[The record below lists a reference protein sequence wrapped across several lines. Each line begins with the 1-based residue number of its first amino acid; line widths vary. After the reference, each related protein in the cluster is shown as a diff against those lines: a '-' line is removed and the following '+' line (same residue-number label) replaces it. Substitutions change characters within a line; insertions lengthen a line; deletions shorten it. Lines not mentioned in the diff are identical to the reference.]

1 MFTEERREKIL
12 ELLSTDGRVIV
23 KDLAERF
30 DMSIDSIRRDLSIM
44 EKDGL
49 LKRTHGGAIELTRV
63 RNLAAEPAKRYSDS
77 SIYEDTIARVAVS
90 YIKEGDSIF
99 IGGASVHN
107 AMLKYLPEVSFTVIT
122 NSIEIAGY
130 LREYKNID
138 TYLIGGKVKPSG
150 NITDTLAS
158 ELISRFSIDLYFS
171 TGGGISLQGISTAT
185 PEVAY
190 FSKRVSEIARRN
202 ICLVPHNKLGID
214 CFIRGESL
222 KEIDIIITDEEAS
235 KETVQDFE
243 KQGKQVIIAPL
254 YSFERSLT

>member
-12 ELLSTDGRVIV
+12 ELLNTDGRVIA

-63 RNLAAEPAKRYSDS
+63 RNLAAEPTKRYSDS

-90 YIKEGDSIF
+90 YIQEGDSIF

-171 TGGGISLQGISTAT
+171 TGGGISLQGISTST

-222 KEIDIIITDEEAS
+222 KKIDIIITDEEAS

-243 KQGKQVIIAPL
+243 KQGKQVVIAPL

>member
-12 ELLSTDGRVIV
+12 ELLNTDGRVIA
-23 KDLAERF
+23 KNLAERF
-30 DMSIDSIRRDLSIM
+30 DKSIDSIRRDLSIM

-90 YIKEGDSIF
+90 YIQEGDSIF

-235 KETVQDFE
+235 KKTVQDFE
-243 KQGKQVIIAPL
+243 KQDKQVVIAPL

>member
-12 ELLSTDGRVIV
+12 ELLNTDGRVIA

-77 SIYEDTIARVAVS
+77 SIYEVTIARVAVS
-90 YIKEGDSIF
+90 YIQEGDSIF

-243 KQGKQVIIAPL
+243 KQGKQVVIAPL

>member
-12 ELLSTDGRVIV
+12 ELLNTDGRVIA

-63 RNLAAEPAKRYSDS
+63 RNLAAEPTKRYSDS

-90 YIKEGDSIF
+90 YIQEGDSIF

-214 CFIRGESL
+214 CFITGEPL
-222 KEIDIIITDEEAS
+222 KKIDIIITDEEAS

-243 KQGKQVIIAPL
+243 KQGKQVVIAPL

>member
-1 MFTEERREKIL
+1 MFTKERREKIL
-12 ELLSTDGRVIV
+12 ELLSTDGRVIA

-63 RNLAAEPAKRYSDS
+63 RNLAAVPATRYSDS
-77 SIYEDTIARVAVS
+77 SIYEDTIAKVAAL
-90 YIKEGDSIF
+90 YIQEGDSIF
-99 IGGASVHN
+99 IGGTSIHN

-122 NSIEIAGY
+122 NSIEIAGH

-202 ICLVPHNKLGID
+202 ICLASHNKLGID

-222 KEIDIIITDEEAS
+222 KEIDLIITDEKAS

-243 KQGKQVIIAPL
+243 KQGKQVVIAPL

>member
-12 ELLSTDGRVIV
+12 ELLNTDGRVIA

-63 RNLAAEPAKRYSDS
+63 RNLAAEPTKRYSDS

-90 YIKEGDSIF
+90 YIQEGDSIF

-171 TGGGISLQGISTAT
+171 TGGGISLQGIGTAT

-222 KEIDIIITDEEAS
+222 K
-235 KETVQDFE
+235 K
-243 KQGKQVIIAPL
+243 
-254 YSFERSLT
+254 LTLL

>member
-1 MFTEERREKIL
+1 M
-12 ELLSTDGRVIV
+12 
-23 KDLAERF
+23 
-30 DMSIDSIRRDLSIM
+30 
-44 EKDGL
+44 
-49 LKRTHGGAIELTRV
+49 
-63 RNLAAEPAKRYSDS
+63 RNLAAEPTKRYSDS
-77 SIYEDTIARVAVS
+77 SIHEDTIARVAVS
-90 YIKEGDSIF
+90 YIQEGDSIF

-243 KQGKQVIIAPL
+243 KQGKQVVIAPL

>member
-77 SIYEDTIARVAVS
+77 SIYEETIARVAVS

-243 KQGKQVIIAPL
+243 KQGKQVVIAPL

>member
-12 ELLSTDGRVIV
+12 ELLNTDGRVIA

-49 LKRTHGGAIELTRV
+49 LKRMHGGAIELTRV

-90 YIKEGDSIF
+90 YIQGGDSIF

-235 KETVQDFE
+235 KKTVQDFE
-243 KQGKQVIIAPL
+243 KQDKQVVIAPL

>member
-63 RNLAAEPAKRYSDS
+63 RNLAAEPAKRYSHS

-243 KQGKQVIIAPL
+243 KQGKQVVIAPL

>member
-1 MFTEERREKIL
+1 MFTEERRERIL
-12 ELLSTDGRVIV
+12 ELLNTDGRVIA
-23 KDLAERF
+23 KELAERF

-63 RNLAAEPAKRYSDS
+63 RNLAVEPAKRYSDS
-77 SIYEDTIARVAVS
+77 SIYEDTIARVAAS
-90 YIKEGDSIF
+90 YIQEDDSIF
-99 IGGASVHN
+99 ISGASIHN

-150 NITDTLAS
+150 NITDAFAS

-171 TGGGISLQGISTAT
+171 SGGGISLQGISTAT

-222 KEIDIIITDEEAS
+222 KKIDIIITDEEAS

-243 KQGKQVIIAPL
+243 KQGKQVVIAPL

>member
-1 MFTEERREKIL
+1 MFTEERRENIL
-12 ELLSTDGRVIV
+12 ELLKKDGRVIA

-44 EKDGL
+44 EKEGL

-63 RNLAAEPAKRYSDS
+63 RNLAVEPAKRYSDS
-77 SIYEDTIARVAVS
+77 SIYEDTIARVAAS
-90 YIKEGDSIF
+90 YIQEGDSIF

-107 AMLKYLPEVSFTVIT
+107 AMLKYLPEISFTVIT

-171 TGGGISLQGISTAT
+171 TGGGISLQGFSTAT

-190 FSKRVSEIARRN
+190 FSKRVSEIARKN
-202 ICLVPHNKLGID
+202 ICLAPHNKLGID

-222 KEIDIIITDEEAS
+222 KEIDLIITDEEAS
-235 KETVQDFE
+235 KETVQEFE
-243 KQGKQVIIAPL
+243 KQGKQVVIAPL

>member
-214 CFIRGESL
+214 CFVRGESL

-243 KQGKQVIIAPL
+243 KQGKQVVIAPL

>member
-12 ELLSTDGRVIV
+12 ELLNTDGRVIA

-63 RNLAAEPAKRYSDS
+63 RNLAAEPTKRYSDS

-90 YIKEGDSIF
+90 YIQEGDSIF

-214 CFIRGESL
+214 YFIRGESL
-222 KEIDIIITDEEAS
+222 KKIDIIITDEEAS

-243 KQGKQVIIAPL
+243 KQGKQVVIAPL

>member
-12 ELLSTDGRVIV
+12 ELLNTDGRVIA
-23 KDLAERF
+23 KNLAERF

-90 YIKEGDSIF
+90 YIQEGDSIF

-235 KETVQDFE
+235 KKTVQDFE
-243 KQGKQVIIAPL
+243 KQDKQVVIAPL

>member
-12 ELLSTDGRVIV
+12 ELLNTDGRVIA

-90 YIKEGDSIF
+90 YIQEGDSIF

-138 TYLIGGKVKPSG
+138 TYLIGGKVKPLG

-243 KQGKQVIIAPL
+243 KQGKQVVIAPL

>member
-12 ELLSTDGRVIV
+12 ELLNTDGRVIA

-63 RNLAAEPAKRYSDS
+63 RDLAAEPTKRYSDS

-90 YIKEGDSIF
+90 YIQEGDSIF

-185 PEVAY
+185 PEVAH

-222 KEIDIIITDEEAS
+222 KKIDIIITDEEAS

-243 KQGKQVIIAPL
+243 KQGKQVVIAPL